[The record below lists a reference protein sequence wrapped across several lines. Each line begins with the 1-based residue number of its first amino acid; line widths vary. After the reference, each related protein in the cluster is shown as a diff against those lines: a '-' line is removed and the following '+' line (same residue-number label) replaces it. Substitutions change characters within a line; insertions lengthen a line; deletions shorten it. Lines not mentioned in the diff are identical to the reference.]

1 MSESFDKT
9 QTGIQTGADGGGKAP
24 APGGGGTFDK
34 KKAVIAG
41 AGFLAM
47 LGILFGISQLKQAK
61 AGRKPS
67 ADEAQITARENAKK
81 GELADKVK
89 NLEQAPVGK
98 DAKFDEQGNFL
109 GPAVQQVELPENAKG
124 PGAAKAGKVG
134 SSPESAI
141 DQLAMPEQKQGGYSN
156 FSGSYQPSGGG
167 SRHEDADPSVMREQT
182 AIKKEERELLA
193 ASMLG
198 YSRSRAQ
205 MGGTGAA
212 YAVRTPQ
219 SEADAK
225 RAALAASANQVAQA
239 VRGGGMV
246 PPIAAGAGA
255 GQESGYIQATPGTG
269 RSFTRPGE
277 VADMRIHNGEYV
289 RVPEGKSLE
298 CVLVNEVLAQAHQS
312 PVIVTV
318 SRDFRSAD
326 GRLLV
331 PAGARL
337 VGMADRIEDMN
348 QERMFTAFNRLDYAG
363 QDGPTAWFPEHRIP
377 EGLSP
382 IGSLGVE
389 GKVKRGIMK
398 ALMSSIALGVVQGM
412 GAAAAGPVKFSTT
425 TGMTEISAGQMASA
439 RVADQLNRFSEK
451 VLTRYMNMVP
461 QVILKPGTRIR
472 VYLSEDTL
480 MSVYQGGEGQ

>member
-1 MSESFDKT
+1 MSDSFDKT
-9 QTGIQTGADGGGKAP
+9 QTGIQTGADSGGKAP
-24 APGGGGTFDK
+24 ASGGGTFDK

-67 ADEAQITARENAKK
+67 ADEAQITARENVKK

-98 DAKFDEQGNFL
+98 DGKFDEQGNYL

-124 PGAAKAGKVG
+124 PGAKVG
-134 SSPESAI
+134 KPGSPESAI
-141 DQLAMPEQKQGGYSN
+141 DQLAMPEQKQGAYSN
-156 FSGSYQPSGGG
+156 FSGGYQPSGGG
-167 SRHEDADPSVMREQT
+167 SRHEEADPGVMREQT

-205 MGGTGAA
+205 VGGTGAA

-219 SEADAK
+219 SDADAK

-246 PPIAAGAGA
+246 PPVAAGAGVG

-326 GRLLV
+326 GRLLA
-331 PAGARL
+331 PAGSRL

-363 QDGPTAWFPEHRIP
+363 QDGATAWFPEHRIP

-425 TGMTEISAGQMASA
+425 TGMSEISAGQMASA

-480 MSVYQGGEGQ
+480 MSVIPEAEGR